1 MVKFSIC
8 IVAALSLVSSIQALP
23 TTLEKRGIRSGV
35 LETCKNKNDVALTF
49 DDGPFQYTSSLIDF
63 LVKEKVKAT
72 FFVNGNNWWVGGD
85 QKKVAPIIKKAY
97 NAGFEIAS
105 HTYTHPDLADLS
117 TSAIKKQLQDNE
129 KLIYGAIKKYPA
141 IVRPPFGSVNNKIIK
156 QLNSYRYSIVNWSID
171 TQDTWEGVSVTQ
183 QYNHVNKELSKPRSE
198 GHIILAH
205 DVQKNTAQQLTPKL
219 VKLIKSKKLR
229 FVTVSECLGVDAYKT
244 NKL

>member
-8 IVAALSLVSSIQALP
+8 LVAALSLASSIQALP
-23 TTLEKRGIRSGV
+23 TTLQKRGIRTGV
-35 LETCKNKNDVALTF
+35 LETCINKNDVALTF

-72 FFVNGNNWWVGGD
+72 FFVNGNNWWVEGD
-85 QKKVAPIIKKAY
+85 QKKIAPVIKKAY

-105 HTYTHPDLADLS
+105 HTYTHPDLAKLS
-117 TSAIKKQLQDNE
+117 NSAIKKELQNNE
-129 KLIYGAIKKYPA
+129 KTIYNAIKKYPA
-141 IVRPPFGSVNNKIIK
+141 VIRPPFGSVNDRVVKL
-156 QLNSYRYSIVNWSID
+156 LNSYGYSIVNWSID
-171 TQDTWEGVSVTQ
+171 TKDTWEGVSVTQ
-183 QYNHVNKELSKPRSE
+183 QYNYVNQELSKPRKA

-205 DVQKNTAQQLTPKL
+205 DVQKKTSQELAPKL

-244 NKL
+244 KKL